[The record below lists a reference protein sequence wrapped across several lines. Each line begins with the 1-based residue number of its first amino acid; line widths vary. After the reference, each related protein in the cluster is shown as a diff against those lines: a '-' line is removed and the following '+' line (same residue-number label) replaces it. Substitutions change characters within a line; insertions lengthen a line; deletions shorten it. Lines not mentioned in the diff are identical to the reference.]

1 MLCPVRV
8 RFGFETTPAR
18 RSPLHARM
26 EPEVSL
32 PAASASRSAV
42 RSFRKAVEDALHRLG
57 WILVDVSSLD
67 GADAPG
73 AAMALLQGV
82 FVEACRTFALPE
94 SDLAE
99 LMQEHNEY
107 TGCQALSY
115 LPLGSEPLYSEGQ
128 VQQVC
133 ALRAPTEN
141 SCVYA
146 HSPLLHLSK
155 HRCARS
161 TLSCRSPRPS
171 AMRYCR
177 RRPTRRAGR
186 SRTATTGTATVG
198 HGKS

>member
-1 MLCPVRV
+1 
-8 RFGFETTPAR
+8 
-18 RSPLHARM
+18 
-26 EPEVSL
+26 
-32 PAASASRSAV
+32 
-42 RSFRKAVEDALHRLG
+42 
-57 WILVDVSSLD
+57 
-67 GADAPG
+67 
-73 AAMALLQGV
+73 MALLQGV

-146 HSPLLHLSK
+146 HSPLLHLSNTGALAQRSAAA
-155 HRCARS
+155 HRGRVRCA
-161 TLSCRSPRPS
+161 T
-171 AMRYCR
+171 ADDDR
-177 RRPTRRAGR
+177 RGGPDARAPLPQ
-186 SRTATTGTATVG
+186 VQPQ
-198 HGKS
+198 